1 MGDNKK
7 MKRKKRTKKI
17 KRVSDIIN
25 KIQNTRS
32 KNNINWMDILRIAM
46 KYSPK
51 ETKKLLRRIN
61 TQDKRISKLLKKIV

>member
-1 MGDNKK
+1 